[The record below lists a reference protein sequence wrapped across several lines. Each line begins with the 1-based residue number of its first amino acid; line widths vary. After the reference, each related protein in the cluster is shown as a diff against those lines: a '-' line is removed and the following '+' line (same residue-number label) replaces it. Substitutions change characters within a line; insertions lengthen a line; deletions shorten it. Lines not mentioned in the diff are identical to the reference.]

1 MQQSPNLLTSLF
13 LTYDP
18 NSPDVIGEPP
28 NYNEYESRV
37 NKFEEI
43 KRRLRNTGKA
53 MIQHFEW
60 NDAISELLHF
70 FQVVEKH

>member
-1 MQQSPNLLTSLF
+1 L
-13 LTYDP
+13 
-18 NSPDVIGEPP
+18 
-28 NYNEYESRV
+28 RV

-43 KRRLRNTGKA
+43 KRRLLKTRKT

-70 FQVVEKH
+70 LW